1 MGSGFLSLGLE
12 GGAKLFEGLEA
23 LAHRVRDVLFSTSC
37 QHRGRRAPL
46 VDCRHE
52 IRERHPTEVKLLAST
67 IELAQGERRRPG
79 FRVHD
84 RDVSHVGLGHPKHQ
98 IRTIS
103 EAAEELDVP
112 QHVLRFWETRFSQIR
127 PMKRGGGRRYYRPED
142 MDLLRTI
149 RSLLYGEGYT
159 IRGVQRLLKERG
171 VRAVLALNSVSD
183 PVAPSHGLPPIS
195 VPSDG
200 DEDDSVA
207 ADVFAD
213 MSRALRAAL
222 DDIEDAQRILR
233 SAHAR

>member
-1 MGSGFLSLGLE
+1 MEKS
-12 GGAKLFEGLEA
+12 
-23 LAHRVRDVLFSTSC
+23 
-37 QHRGRRAPL
+37 
-46 VDCRHE
+46 VD
-52 IRERHPTEVKLLAST
+52 A
-67 IELAQGERRRPG
+67 
-79 FRVHD
+79 F
-84 RDVSHVGLGHPKHQ
+84 
-98 IRTIS
+98 RTIS

-171 VRAVLALNSVSD
+171 VRAVLALNAASEAANSTQSL
-183 PVAPSHGLPPIS
+183 PPAPAPSE
-195 VPSDG
+195 G

-207 ADVFAD
+207 ADVFAE

-233 SAHAR
+233 SAHAH

>member
-1 MGSGFLSLGLE
+1 MEKSIDAF
-12 GGAKLFEGLEA
+12 
-23 LAHRVRDVLFSTSC
+23 
-37 QHRGRRAPL
+37 
-46 VDCRHE
+46 
-52 IRERHPTEVKLLAST
+52 
-67 IELAQGERRRPG
+67 
-79 FRVHD
+79 
-84 RDVSHVGLGHPKHQ
+84 
-98 IRTIS
+98 RTIS

-171 VRAVLALNSVSD
+171 VRAVLALNPASEPTD
-183 PVAPSHGLPPIS
+183 PNQS
-195 VPSDG
+195 VPQVSAPLEG
-200 DEDDSVA
+200 DDDDSGA
-207 ADVFAD
+207 AELFAD

-233 SAHAR
+233 SAHAH

>member
-1 MGSGFLSLGLE
+1 MEKSIDAF
-12 GGAKLFEGLEA
+12 
-23 LAHRVRDVLFSTSC
+23 
-37 QHRGRRAPL
+37 
-46 VDCRHE
+46 
-52 IRERHPTEVKLLAST
+52 
-67 IELAQGERRRPG
+67 
-79 FRVHD
+79 
-84 RDVSHVGLGHPKHQ
+84 
-98 IRTIS
+98 RTIS

>member
-1 MGSGFLSLGLE
+1 MEKSADAF
-12 GGAKLFEGLEA
+12 
-23 LAHRVRDVLFSTSC
+23 
-37 QHRGRRAPL
+37 
-46 VDCRHE
+46 
-52 IRERHPTEVKLLAST
+52 
-67 IELAQGERRRPG
+67 
-79 FRVHD
+79 
-84 RDVSHVGLGHPKHQ
+84 
-98 IRTIS
+98 RTIS

-142 MDLLRTI
+142 MDLLRSI

-171 VRAVLALNSVSD
+171 VRAVLALNSASD
-183 PVAPSHGLPPIS
+183 SAAPSQSLPPVS
-195 VPSDG
+195 ATSEG

-207 ADVFAD
+207 ADVFVE

-233 SAHAR
+233 SAHAH